1 MIKFLKTHKM
11 SVLSALLVCAAA
23 LLGADLGFA
32 MAVDPVELAP
42 DANPSENLKPI
53 SAENREGRP
62 ADEALQA
69 DEQGTK
75 TQLQGHAATATDV
88 RDAGL
93 EAEDYDQEV
102 DEFQKFK
109 FPTETLIARKCRPVK
124 VKSYTPEHGRTG
136 STNLTANYTGNSV
149 TITAGVN
156 ISGVY
161 TYADNVLLLPR
172 NAFDNVECLLEY
184 STVLLRKVAGYKK
197 DEEGNQVHDGEMVL
211 FVLNHKDTDEKI
223 RFKIL
228 NPPVQRASGSGDSAI
243 AATSVTIAPDTK
255 FVVMATAGSESQ
267 MHVASETYLP
277 VKSKVTL
284 QKKICTAVITDEFEE
299 QDKKVPIN
307 RNRVLR
313 NMETNFKRKC
323 SRSHW
328 ASTGS
333 RLQVWVP
340 EINNREDTFVETGV
354 IRQIPMLYTY
364 GAEFT
369 DDDLLAINTL
379 LFTENAVSDEYDVAC
394 GKKALTR
401 FIKLVRD
408 NEKYRDVAKV
418 EVSEYGIVV
427 RRYRDNFGT
436 LNFYWDPQ
444 LDDLGYAEY
453 MFAIDWKHADRLYK
467 MNDKKSQRDM
477 SKTGEAREA
486 KEYNLCRIDCIRLN
500 GYNAAM
506 IVPSNIALDASQTG
520 GIEAKFEQT
529 ATITENTDKTKKY
542 YLTADVPSLGFK
554 AGDVVEYGAELEQW
568 ILFQGLIN
576 DAA

>member
-1 MIKFLKTHKM
+1 MFNFLKTHKM

-32 MAVDPVELAP
+32 MAVDPVELAADP
-42 DANPSENLKPI
+42 NPSGNMNEVSESNP
-53 SAENREGRP
+53 EGRP
-62 ADEALQA
+62 ADEALQT

-93 EAEDYDQEV
+93 EAEDYDREV

-156 ISGVY
+156 VSGVY

-223 RFKIL
+223 RFKVL
-228 NPPVQRASGSGDSAI
+228 NPPVQRASGSGADVVP
-243 AATSVTIAPDTK
+243 ATSVTIAPDTK

-328 ASTGS
+328 ASTGA

-340 EINNREDTFVETGV
+340 EINNREDDFVETGV

-394 GKKALTR
+394 GKKALIR
-401 FIKLVRD
+401 FIKLVFTAYDDIRIVPAGKEAVFAICFVSIFLLQCSTD
-408 NEKYRDVAKV
+408 QVCRILKRFLRPFHFCDRQGKV
-418 EVSEYGIVV
+418 S
-427 RRYRDNFGT
+427 
-436 LNFYWDPQ
+436 Q
-444 LDDLGYAEY
+444 DDLQVSSADFKGDSIVISHR
-453 MFAIDWKHADRLYK
+453 AIPPHKLISRSRFFCHWVRSLIIV
-467 MNDKKSQRDM
+467 S
-477 SKTGEAREA
+477 
-486 KEYNLCRIDCIRLN
+486 CICF
-500 GYNAAM
+500 G
-506 IVPSNIALDASQTG
+506 V
-520 GIEAKFEQT
+520 
-529 ATITENTDKTKKY
+529 
-542 YLTADVPSLGFK
+542 
-554 AGDVVEYGAELEQW
+554 
-568 ILFQGLIN
+568 
-576 DAA
+576 